1 MGVALPGKEI
11 GTEDATVTDTGRV
24 IFTLLVSDLFFAI
37 LNDIKFFFYYRSLFN
52 RLLSM
57 DMLLR

>member
-1 MGVALPGKEI
+1 MGEALPGKEI

-37 LNDIKFFFYYRSLFN
+37 LNEYYYFY
-52 RLLSM
+52 LL
-57 DMLLR
+57 

>member
-1 MGVALPGKEI
+1 MGEALPGKEI

-37 LNDIKFFFYYRSLFN
+37 LNEYYYFFFIIGPCLIVFYLWICC
-52 RLLSM
+52 
-57 DMLLR
+57 